1 MVGLEETLTLD
12 EVLSRYVYEAREN
25 LEKAFKA
32 LLLELKS
39 LTLHPQAVYA
49 LTSGGKRL
57 RPVLALLAGEAV
69 GGSRQTL
76 IPLAVSI
83 ELIHTATLI
92 HDDII
97 DKDEQ
102 RRGKPALHVQWRD
115 KALLAGDL
123 LFVKAVN
130 VASTFYGRDVL
141 KAIAEA
147 SIEACDGEFLDVT
160 MRLEN
165 SSEEEVMAK
174 VRMKSASLF
183 KAASWCGAMVG
194 GGTPGEVKALKLYGE
209 NLGVA
214 YQLADDLKE
223 AEEGLHRDLKAGRLT
238 LPYLHLYAHGDGR
251 VRRILKNV
259 FETGS
264 LPAGDVKILGEGLK
278 AYGSFSH
285 CKRRIAGYVAKA
297 VESLE
302 SLRENHYR
310 KLLKAFAY
318 RFTGV
323 KNPV

>member
-1 MVGLEETLTLD
+1 MEETLTLD
-12 EVLSRYVYEAREN
+12 EVLSRYVSEARVS

-32 LLLELKS
+32 LLSELKS

-97 DKDEQ
+97 DGDEQ

-130 VASTFYGRDVL
+130 LASTFYSCDVL

-147 SIEACDGEFLDVT
+147 SMEACDGEFLDVT

-165 SSEEEVMAK
+165 SSEEEVIAK
-174 VRMKSASLF
+174 VKMKSASLF
-183 KAASWCGAMVG
+183 KAASWCGAIVG
-194 GGTPGEVKALKLYGE
+194 GGTPSEVEALKLYGE
-209 NLGVA
+209 NLGIA

-238 LPYLHLYAHGDGR
+238 LPYLHLYAHGDERLKG
-251 VRRILKNV
+251 ILKSV
-259 FETGS
+259 FGTGRLS
-264 LPAGDVKILGEGLK
+264 SGDVKALDEGLK
-278 AYGSFSH
+278 AYGSLSH
-285 CKRRIAGYVAKA
+285 CKGKIAGYVAKA
-297 VESLE
+297 VGSL
-302 SLRENHYR
+302 SPLRENHY
-310 KLLKAFAY
+310 KQLLEVFAH

-323 KNPV
+323 ENPV

>member
-1 MVGLEETLTLD
+1 VVSLEETLTLD
-12 EVLSRYVYEAREN
+12 EALSRYVSEARAS

-32 LLLELKS
+32 LLSELKN

-97 DKDEQ
+97 DGDEQ

-130 VASTFYGRDVL
+130 LASTFYGCDVL
-141 KAIAEA
+141 KAITEA
-147 SIEACDGEFLDVT
+147 SMEACDGEFLDVT

-165 SSEEEVMAK
+165 SSEEEVITK

-183 KAASWCGAMVG
+183 KAASWCGAIVG
-194 GGTPGEVKALKLYGE
+194 GGTPSEVEALKLYGE

-214 YQLADDLKE
+214 YQLADD
-223 AEEGLHRDLKAGRLT
+223 
-238 LPYLHLYAHGDGR
+238 
-251 VRRILKNV
+251 
-259 FETGS
+259 F
-264 LPAGDVKILGEGLK
+264 
-278 AYGSFSH
+278 
-285 CKRRIAGYVAKA
+285 
-297 VESLE
+297 
-302 SLRENHYR
+302 
-310 KLLKAFAY
+310 
-318 RFTGV
+318 
-323 KNPV
+323 

>member
-12 EVLSRYVYEAREN
+12 EVLSRYVSEARVS

-32 LLLELKS
+32 LLSELKS

-97 DKDEQ
+97 DGDEQ

-130 VASTFYGRDVL
+130 LASTFYSCDVL

-147 SIEACDGEFLDVT
+147 SMEACHGEFLDVT

-165 SSEEEVMAK
+165 SSEGEVIAK
-174 VRMKSASLF
+174 VKMKSASLF
-183 KAASWCGAMVG
+183 KAASWCGAIVG
-194 GGTPGEVKALKLYGE
+194 GGTPSEVEALKLYGE
-209 NLGVA
+209 NLGIA

-223 AEEGLHRDLKAGRLT
+223 AE
-238 LPYLHLYAHGDGR
+238 
-251 VRRILKNV
+251 
-259 FETGS
+259 
-264 LPAGDVKILGEGLK
+264 
-278 AYGSFSH
+278 
-285 CKRRIAGYVAKA
+285 
-297 VESLE
+297 
-302 SLRENHYR
+302 
-310 KLLKAFAY
+310 
-318 RFTGV
+318 
-323 KNPV
+323 